1 MIWDVRYPVPK
12 SSGGRNEMKCDNV
25 TECEMKGRE
34 ESWMIDFLFLS
45 DMVIMIPLV
54 AKEKLREINLLP

>member
-1 MIWDVRYPVPK
+1 M
-12 SSGGRNEMKCDNV
+12 
-25 TECEMKGRE
+25 TECEIKGKE

-54 AKEKLREINLLP
+54 AKEKLREINLVP

>member
-1 MIWDVRYPVPK
+1 M
-12 SSGGRNEMKCDNV
+12 
-25 TECEMKGRE
+25 TECEIKGRE